1 LIMHTRAIVFL
12 AFVFPIA
19 SHLSAQS
26 VISARSGLI
35 NFSEGVAFVDGQPLP
50 RKVGTFT
57 RLKEGS
63 TLVTESGRVE
73 VLLTPNTY
81 LRIGEKSSIRMIS
94 DSLSDTR
101 VELLG
106 GSAVL
111 DSERAPAGD
120 FVKIIFRDATI
131 RILKPGHYRMDA
143 EPPQLRVYAGEAEVA
158 RNQNQV
164 TIKSSQLFPLDGA
177 PVVKRFTEGSDG
189 LLDLWSAERGAL
201 VASRLTNAQT
211 ITDPLLDSGP
221 GVPADLSAWIGY
233 VPAAPAP
240 PLTAR
245 VYGGYGLQSPYL
257 QSPYLLSPY
266 LMYPYPGVSISA
278 FAPLISPGYSRY
290 VSRFGYPAI
299 FSNRALFPGNNGIPP
314 RLGPARLPIGTL
326 TAPRPALPA
335 GPVLPPRIFTGAPA
349 PINRMP
355 APIAT
360 PRGAAPQMAHPIP
373 RR

>member
-1 LIMHTRAIVFL
+1 MHPRAIVLL
-12 AFVFPIA
+12 AFVFPIV

-35 NFSEGVAFVDGQPLP
+35 NFSEGVAFVDGQPLA

-143 EPPQLRVYAGEAEVA
+143 EPPQLRVYDGEAEVA

-164 TIKSSQLFPLDGA
+164 TIESSQLLPLDGA
-177 PVVKRFTEGSDG
+177 PVVKRFTQGSDG

-201 VASRLTNAQT
+201 VASRLTNSQT

-221 GVPADLSAWIGY
+221 GVPDDLSAWIGY

-257 QSPYLLSPY
+257 LSPY
-266 LMYPYPGVSISA
+266 PMYPYPGVSISA

-290 VSRFGYPAI
+290 VSRLGYPAI
-299 FSNRALFPGNNGIPP
+299 FSNRALFPGNTRIPP
-314 RLGPARLPIGTL
+314 RLGQPRLPIGTL

-335 GPVLPPRIFTGAPA
+335 GPVLPPRISNVAPA
-349 PINRMP
+349 PVHRMP

-360 PRGAAPQMAHPIP
+360 PRGAAPQIAHPIG